1 MSDSSHPRRR
11 VPSFSV
17 ALLLLLA
24 ACGSTPKETFYTLSP
39 SPGPLPPGS
48 PSSVSVYVGPVS
60 VPDAVDRTPMVLR
73 TGPTQVEIDDL
84 HRWAEPLKTGIPRA
98 LAEMLMRALGTPRV
112 LAGRQSSVSAVDFR
126 VAVDVQRFDS
136 SLTEGATLD
145 AAWTVTPAQGPPRSG
160 RTFAREPL
168 PSRDHAGIAAAHAR
182 ALERLAADLAGAMKN
197 GVRP

>member
-1 MSDSSHPRRR
+1 MRIWLGC
-11 VPSFSV
+11 
-17 ALLLLLA
+17 ALLLA
-24 ACGSTPKETFYTLSP
+24 ACGSTPKESFYTLSTA
-39 SPGPLPPGS
+39 PGPLPAGS
-48 PSSVSVYVGPVS
+48 PSSLSVYVGPVS

-84 HRWAEPLKTGIPRA
+84 HRWAEPLKTAIPRA

-112 LAGRQSSVSAVDFR
+112 LAGRQSSSTLVDFR

-136 SLTEGATLD
+136 SLSEGATLD
-145 AAWTVTPAQGPPRSG
+145 AAWTVTPKQGTARTG

-182 ALERLAADLAGAMKN
+182 ALEKLAQDLAAAMK
-197 GVRP
+197 